1 MDNPNS
7 ASNRVSSRGD
17 RCDRSLGALEHL
29 AVVARYEAGESVYRC
44 NDPAGHWYRVVRG
57 AARKSAL
64 SGDGRRHIV
73 DFMLPGDFF
82 GLGLCRP
89 RDFCVEAIF
98 PGSLIARYQR
108 ASVEQLADC
117 DPLIAHNIRELAFET
132 IARLQRRLV
141 ILNRSKALERVSS
154 FLLEMADRSRIGP
167 SHPVFLPMSRYDIAD
182 YLGLAVETV
191 SRALTELRR
200 RRAIVF
206 RSARQVRICDRA
218 ALEVFAEK
226 LAESHAHLS
235 TNTPAALAKSVRN
248 KTAVDLMSIKAA
260 AARFTRISTRTR

>member
-1 MDNPNS
+1 VDIPKS
-7 ASNRVSSRGD
+7 ASIQVFARGV
-17 RCDRSLGALEHL
+17 RCDSSLGALEHL
-29 AVVARYEAGESVYRC
+29 AVVAQYEAGESVYRC

-57 AARKSAL
+57 AARKCAL

-82 GLGLCRP
+82 GLGICRP
-89 RDFCVEAIF
+89 RHFCVEAIF
-98 PGSLIARYQR
+98 PGSLIARYR
-108 ASVEQLADC
+108 RDSVEQLADS
-117 DPLIAHNIRELAFET
+117 DPLIAQNIRELAFET
-132 IARLQRRLV
+132 IARLQSRLV

-191 SRALTELRR
+191 SRALTELRQR
-200 RRAIVF
+200 QAIVF

-218 ALEVFAEK
+218 ALEEFAEK
-226 LAESHAHLS
+226 LAESDEHPS
-235 TNTPAALAKSVRN
+235 THRPV
-248 KTAVDLMSIKAA
+248 AVANRSRKN
-260 AARFTRISTRTR
+260 